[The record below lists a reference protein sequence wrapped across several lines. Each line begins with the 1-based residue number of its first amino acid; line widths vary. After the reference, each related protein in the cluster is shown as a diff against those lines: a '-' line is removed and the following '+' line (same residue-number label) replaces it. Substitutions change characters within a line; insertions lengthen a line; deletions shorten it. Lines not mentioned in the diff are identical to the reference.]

1 MVTWPM
7 TRGLKDARC
16 VTCLFDVIDRI
27 EADAAAWTAR
37 FGTVPRL
44 RAALHGGSVVTAEV
58 GVDRHKI
65 AYFGDAVN
73 VTSRIEALCRPLG
86 VGILISQDLLERLPR
101 LPVGIRA
108 RSLGAHALRGR
119 GAPLAVATLERG
131 PAEAASVE
139 DLAPRRAAA
148 AR

>member
-1 MVTWPM
+1 V
-7 TRGLKDARC
+7 L
-16 VTCLFDVIDRI
+16 DRI

-44 RAALHGGSVVTAEV
+44 RAALHGGPVVTAEV

-73 VTSRIEALCRPLG
+73 VTARIEALCRPLG
-86 VGILISQDLLERLPR
+86 VGILISQDLLGRLDP
-101 LPVGIRA
+101 LPDGVRA
-108 RSLGAHALRGR
+108 RPLGLHALRGR

-131 PAEAASVE
+131 AAVAERPIPGRRP
-139 DLAPRRAAA
+139 DPRAPDRPEVVAERR
-148 AR
+148 

>member
-1 MVTWPM
+1 M
-7 TRGLKDARC
+7 
-16 VTCLFDVIDRI
+16 
-27 EADAAAWTAR
+27 
-37 FGTVPRL
+37 
-44 RAALHGGSVVTAEV
+44 VTAEV

-86 VGILISQDLLERLPR
+86 VGILISQDLLGRLPA
-101 LPVGIRA
+101 LPPGIAA

-119 GAPLAVATLERG
+119 GQPLSVATLERTVAEMPQPVEAER
-131 PAEAASVE
+131 PA
-139 DLAPRRAAA
+139 LRI

>member
-1 MVTWPM
+1 M
-7 TRGLKDARC
+7 L
-16 VTCLFDVIDRI
+16 DRI
-27 EADAAAWTAR
+27 EAEAEAWRAR

-86 VGILISQDLLERLPR
+86 VDNLNDRTYWAFHPYTQRTLVAELRWDL
-101 LPVGIRA
+101 
-108 RSLGAHALRGR
+108 
-119 GAPLAVATLERG
+119 
-131 PAEAASVE
+131 
-139 DLAPRRAAA
+139 
-148 AR
+148 

>member
-1 MVTWPM
+1 MADG
-7 TRGLKDARC
+7 RGLKDARC
-16 VTCLFDVIDRI
+16 VTCLFDVLDRI
-27 EADAAAWTAR
+27 EADATAWRPGSGRCRASGSLAR
-37 FGTVPRL
+37 RL
-44 RAALHGGSVVTAEV
+44 RGDGRG

-86 VGILISQDLLERLPR
+86 VGILISQDLLGRLPR
-101 LPVGIRA
+101 LPAGVRS

-131 PAEAASVE
+131 LAETAPIE
-139 DLAPRRAAA
+139 DLAARRAVA